1 MKKLMI
7 TLAAVAMAAG
17 VQAATYTW
25 ETGGLS
31 FDGSTTM
38 ASGTAKGSLWLVSD
52 ISSFAGITDGK
63 ELSLAI
69 LAASGDLGTPTF
81 GPQNSEKK
89 GALTFDAMNT
99 RSYTTGQ
106 DYYAVI
112 LYTTTQDG
120 TDYYMG
126 NYAHVKPASDTA
138 YSVNNLAKIIGGTG
152 DIAGTAGANATAW
165 AAQDVP
171 EPTSGLLLLLGVA
184 GLALKRKRA

>member
-17 VQAATYTW
+17 VQAATYSW
-25 ETGGLS
+25 ETGGLEWK
-31 FDGSTTM
+31 GSLM
-38 ASGTAKGSLWLVSD
+38 AKETAKGSLWLVSD
-52 ISSFAGITDGK
+52 ISAFTGITDG
-63 ELSLAI
+63 EALSLAI
-69 LAASGDLGTPTF
+69 YNASANLGTPDF
-81 GPQNSEKK
+81 GPQLSAKNGK
-89 GALTFDAMNT
+89 LTFDSDNLKT
-99 RSYTTGQ
+99 YSVGT

-126 NYAHVKPASDTA
+126 NYAHVKPASDSPYT
-138 YSVNNLAKIIGGTG
+138 VNNLGKIIGGTG

-165 AAQDVP
+165 AAASVP